1 MGLQGSELQGC
12 ILTYSRLKGALMGLQ
27 GSELQD
33 CILTYSRLK

>member
-27 GSELQD
+27 GFHHNICLSSS
-33 CILTYSRLK
+33 CNH